1 MATSMN
7 RVRNLAVFLCA
18 GLPLHVA
25 AADLT
30 ITGNYGNPAGCRQA
44 AGGGVDSDDLLLLT
58 PKEVSTYATLCEFV
72 QLLPAGQL
80 DLVATVI
87 CGHEGDETITL
98 RLMRFRKEDGR
109 DAFTVFDEVGTSWG
123 TAERCG

>member
-1 MATSMN
+1 MSMN
-7 RVRNLAVFLCA
+7 RIRNLAVFLLA
-18 GLPLHVA
+18 SLPLHAA
-25 AADLT
+25 AADLA

-44 AGGGVDSDDLLLLT
+44 AGGGVDSDDLLLIT
-58 PKEVSTYATLCEFV
+58 PREVSTYATLCEFI
-72 QLLPAGQL
+72 QILPAGEV

-98 RLMRFRKEDGR
+98 GLIRFRKEAGR
-109 DAFTVFDEVGTSWG
+109 DAFTVFSDDGASWG

>member
-1 MATSMN
+1 MN
-7 RVRNLAVFLCA
+7 RIRMLAALFLA
-18 GLPLHVA
+18 SLSGTAV
-25 AADLT
+25 AADLA

-58 PKEVSTYATLCEFV
+58 PREVSTYAMLCEFI

-98 RLMRFRKEDGR
+98 GMMRLRKEEGR
-109 DAFTVFDEVGTSWG
+109 DAFTVFSEDGTSWG